1 MKLRIT
7 GRHMDVTPA
16 LREYVHT
23 RFERLDRYGLKVAS
37 LQVVLDVE
45 KLQHKAEVVGAV
57 NGKRVQA
64 KTSTREM
71 YATIDALVDRIDAQF
86 RKCKEK
92 LVNHKPGKIKRSRMS
107 APPAQKI
114 DRQEFLD
121 VERQAVPVLS
131 IAQAQKQFRA
141 QTADSFM
148 LFVSAEN
155 GKVHVVQRISDGR
168 LAVVEPYAEES
179 RTRSALP

>member
-16 LREYVHT
+16 LREYVQT

-57 NGKRVQA
+57 NGKRIQA

-71 YATIDALVDRIDAQF
+71 YATIDALVDRVDAQF

-92 LVNHKPGKIKRSRMS
+92 LVNHKPGKIKRNRMS
-107 APPAQKI
+107 ASPALNLG
-114 DRQEFLD
+114 REEFPE
-121 VERQAVPVLS
+121 VERRAVPVLS
-131 IAQAQKQFRA
+131 FAQAHKQFLA
-141 QTADSFM
+141 QAVEPF
-148 LFVSAEN
+148 LFFISAES
-155 GKVHVVQRISDGR
+155 GTLHVMQRIADGR
-168 LAVVEPYAEES
+168 LVVVEPYPEES
-179 RTRSALP
+179 RLRSALR